1 MLFRSGLPLVLLEV
15 MEQGVP
21 IVASDVVG
29 NRDVLSGWGV
39 LFAANDTAAAA
50 AAQLRVATDASLR
63 AQLIETGRHV
73 RQTDFSLSR
82 MLAVLDG
89 VYCDVLGPRVS
100 GLRRSE
106 QQEAAARLRT
116 LGQYPAETPLPG

>member
-1 MLFRSGLPLVLLEV
+1 M
-15 MEQGVP
+15 
-21 IVASDVVG
+21 
-29 NRDVLSGWGV
+29 

-73 RQTDFSLSR
+73 RQTEFSLPR

-106 QQEAAARLRT
+106 TQGAAVPRCAVT
-116 LGQYPAETPLPG
+116 SYSAELPLPG